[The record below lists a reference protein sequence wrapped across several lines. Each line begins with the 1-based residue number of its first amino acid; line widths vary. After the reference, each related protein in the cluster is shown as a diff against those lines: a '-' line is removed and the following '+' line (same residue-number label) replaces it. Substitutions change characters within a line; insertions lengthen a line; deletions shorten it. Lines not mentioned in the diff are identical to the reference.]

1 LGPVSTDGTRVANSF
16 ARDPDTQAR
25 MVAAAQQLQAAIVRE
40 QQLRRQ
46 LATQPG
52 TNSGGPL
59 ITASGQVVG
68 INTMVARGMQ
78 GIGFAIPIEAV
89 YEEFR
94 QLR

>member
-1 LGPVSTDGTRVANSF
+1 MITNRHVVETDGTRVANSF

-52 TNSGGPL
+52 TNL
-59 ITASGQVVG
+59 
-68 INTMVARGMQ
+68 
-78 GIGFAIPIEAV
+78 E
-89 YEEFR
+89 
-94 QLR
+94 QLERRLGALEDALRRRDETKPKAEG